1 MKNEEMIIDT
11 EKLKDQKIFETPV
24 QGDEFT
30 NLVFRGVAK
39 RCIPEVLGIISRK
52 YKLSKKELSQV
63 IGCSLST
70 LNTILSGGAAKMS
83 DSTQDK
89 IYEVCAI
96 LNDNTAT
103 LSKLTNKEKV
113 NFIKTVKLERES
125 KGIST
130 ELVFVTPAY
139 SKWFKEEW
147 PTK

>member
-24 QGDEFT
+24 QADEFT
-30 NLVFRGVAK
+30 NLVFRAVAK

-113 NFIKTVKLERES
+113 NFVKTVKLERES

>member
-24 QGDEFT
+24 QADEFT
-30 NLVFRGVAK
+30 NLVFRAVAK

>member
-30 NLVFRGVAK
+30 NLVFRAVAK

-52 YKLSKKELSQV
+52 YKIRKKELSQV

>member
-24 QGDEFT
+24 QADEFT
-30 NLVFRGVAK
+30 NLVFRAVAK

-52 YKLSKKELSQV
+52 YKLSKKELPQV

>member
-1 MKNEEMIIDT
+1 MIFDT
-11 EKLKDQKIFETPV
+11 EKMKEQEIFETPV
-24 QGDEFT
+24 QADEFT
-30 NLVFRGVAK
+30 NLVFRAVAK

-70 LNTILSGGAAKMS
+70 LNTILSGGAAKMR

-96 LNDNTAT
+96 LNDNTDA

-113 NFIKTVKLERES
+113 NFVKTVKLE
-125 KGIST
+125 G
-130 ELVFVTPAY
+130 F
-139 SKWFKEEW
+139 
-147 PTK
+147 

>member
-11 EKLKDQKIFETPV
+11 EKLKDQELFETPV
-24 QGDEFT
+24 QADEFT
-30 NLVFRGVAK
+30 NLVFRAVAK

-113 NFIKTVKLERES
+113 NFVKTVKLERES

>member
-11 EKLKDQKIFETPV
+11 EKLKDQKIFEIPV
-24 QGDEFT
+24 QVDEFT
-30 NLVFRGVAK
+30 NLVFRAVAK
-39 RCIPEVLGIISRK
+39 ICIPEVLGIIRRE

-63 IGCSLST
+63 IGCSRST
-70 LNTILSGGAAKMS
+70 LNTILSGGAAKIS

-96 LNDNTAT
+96 LNDNKDA

-113 NFIKTVKLERES
+113 NFVKTVKLERES

-130 ELVFVTPAY
+130 ELVFVTTAY
-139 SKWFKEEW
+139 SKWFKEE
-147 PTK
+147 

>member
-11 EKLKDQKIFETPV
+11 EKLNGQKVFETPV
-24 QGDEFT
+24 QADEFT
-30 NLVFRGVAK
+30 NLVFRAVAK

-52 YKLSKKELSQV
+52 YKLNKKELSQV
-63 IGCSLST
+63 IGCSIST
-70 LNTILSGGAAKMS
+70 LNTILSGGATKMS

-96 LNDNTAT
+96 LNDNKDV
-103 LSKLTNKEKV
+103 LSKLANKEKV
-113 NFIKTVKLERES
+113 NFVKNIKLERES

-130 ELVFVTPAY
+130 ELVFVTPEF
-139 SKWFKEEW
+139 SKWFNEEW

>member
-24 QGDEFT
+24 QADEFT
-30 NLVFRGVAK
+30 NLVFRAVAK

-147 PTK
+147 PK